1 MIWCI
6 GMMMKALNMGFLK
19 NVLSSKQK
27 EEEIEIRAEYKNQSF
42 FEASLEQEKE
52 MIKMLIN
59 SNEEL
64 QQNNKIEPFHFW
76 NVATKYLRNVYLKYS
91 INQKV
96 SVIKKDYLIGLEYY
110 IKGWDEEEATYSD
123 MIAMVSLAILF
134 EVSDAEINQ
143 LIEYVDKTERNSNL
157 KDWKPDYVLGYLL
170 HSRNANKVVP
180 DTVLIPNLYQK
191 IVDLTQLDKKE
202 AQIRMKDYLEKWY
215 ELHKNDPWYDSH
227 KRQWGYSGY
236 WCWEAA
242 AVVKVMG
249 LDDTRFKDHPHY
261 PYDMVHWNDDE
272 SA

>member
-1 MIWCI
+1 
-6 GMMMKALNMGFLK
+6 MGFLK

-27 EEEIEIRAEYKNQSF
+27 EEEIEIRAAHKDYKYFIKELNIN
-42 FEASLEQEKE
+42 ENIIETLTKDNLLLKEKGE
-52 MIKMLIN
+52 FT
-59 SNEEL
+59 
-64 QQNNKIEPFHFW
+64 PFNDWGVSMEFLD
-76 NVATKYLRNVYLKYS
+76 KVYLKYS

-96 SVIKKDYLIGLEYY
+96 SVIKKDYLTGLEYY
-110 IKGWDEEEATYSD
+110 IKGWDEEDATYSD

-180 DTVLIPNLYQK
+180 DTVLIPSLYQG
-191 IVDLTQLDKKE
+191 VVELTQLNKEE
-202 AQIRMKDYLEKWY
+202 AQIKMKDYLEKWY
-215 ELHKNDPWYDSH
+215 ELHKNDPWYNNH
-227 KRQWGYSGY
+227 KKQSGYKGY

-261 PYDMVHWNDDE
+261 PYDMVHWNDEKID
-272 SA
+272 